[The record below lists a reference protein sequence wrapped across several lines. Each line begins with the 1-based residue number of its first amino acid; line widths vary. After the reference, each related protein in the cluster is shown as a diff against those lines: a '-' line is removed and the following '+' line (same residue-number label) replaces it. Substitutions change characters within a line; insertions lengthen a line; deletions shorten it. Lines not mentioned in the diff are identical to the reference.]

1 MPQQEPRPA
10 DSPVLIKAR
19 DQVHLLVRV
28 GPLRLTT
35 LCEAVQEGRVGQMI
49 RVRNVD
55 SRAERVGRVVD
66 RNTVE
71 LDQEGAAP

>member
-1 MPQQEPRPA
+1 M
-10 DSPVLIKAR
+10 LIKPR

-35 LCEAVQEGRVGQMI
+35 LCEAVQEGRAGQTI

-55 SRAERVGRVVD
+55 SKVERVGRVVD

-71 LDQEGAAP
+71 LDQEGTPP

>member
-1 MPQQEPRPA
+1 
-10 DSPVLIKAR
+10 
-19 DQVHLLVRV
+19 
-28 GPLRLTT
+28 
-35 LCEAVQEGRVGQMI
+35 MI

-71 LDQEGAAP
+71 LDQEGTSP